1 MVICQCFFFGNRKYI
16 HQQYQGFFGTDL
28 EDTDKDNEVLEDDAE
43 VDEKGSTARF
53 YFTLT
58 YQLAKEDIT
67 KFTEVENTN
76 LYLCLSTASLMKDQ
90 ADKQREELRKMEKKN
105 QIR

>member
-1 MVICQCFFFGNRKYI
+1 LVISQRFFFGSRKHI
-16 HQQYQGFFGTDL
+16 HQQYQGFFGTDP
-28 EDTDKDNEVLEDDAE
+28 EDADKNDKLLEDDAE

-67 KFTEVENTN
+67 KFGEVENTN
-76 LYLCLSTASLMKDQ
+76 LYLCLSTASLMKDR
-90 ADKQREELRKMEKKN
+90 ADQQREEMRKMEKKN
-105 QIR
+105 QMR

>member
-1 MVICQCFFFGNRKYI
+1 LVICQRFFFGSRKHI
-16 HQQYQGFFGTDL
+16 HNQYQGFFGVDP
-28 EDTDKDNEVLEDDAE
+28 EDATNGDEVLDEDAE
-43 VDEKGSTARF
+43 VVEKGSTARF

-76 LYLCLSTASLMKDQ
+76 LYLCLSTASLMKDR
-90 ADKQREELRKMEKKN
+90 ADQQREELRKMEKKN